1 MQKKKY
7 GIWRTRYAI
16 NSRNMTLG
24 WLSQNGQ
31 PFVFSEELA
40 ALKHTL
46 EMKNHDRNINY
57 EVRCF
62 A

>member
-7 GIWRTRYAI
+7 GIWRTRYVI